1 MKQKV
6 ANAARVDESLVT
18 ISVAAASVS
27 IAATIAVPAS
37 MTADEMQSSLAS
49 HFDTADAA
57 STALG
62 ITVVSKPS
70 IAIIVAEPP
79 LEPVTI
85 VAEPPLEPV
94 IIVAKSPV
102 EPDPSS
108 DDDVPA
114 TIIVPVVIVVIGAC
128 ALGSA
133 WLARIMVRRRKQQPL
148 GTATRMKT
156 PNAEADFE
164 MHMTDKGDFNLGSGR
179 PAEDQYGS
187 YRAPSL

>member
-1 MKQKV
+1 M
-6 ANAARVDESLVT
+6 AEPALEP
-18 ISVAAASVS
+18 VS
-27 IAATIAVPAS
+27 
-37 MTADEMQSSLAS
+37 
-49 HFDTADAA
+49 
-57 STALG
+57 
-62 ITVVSKPS
+62 
-70 IAIIVAEPP
+70 IVAE
-79 LEPVTI
+79 
-85 VAEPPLEPV
+85 
-94 IIVAKSPV
+94 SPI

-108 DDDVPA
+108 DDGVPA

-133 WLARIMVRRRKQQPL
+133 WLARFMVRRRKQQPL

-187 YRAPSL
+187 CRAPSEPLEMQL

>member
-1 MKQKV
+1 MA
-6 ANAARVDESLVT
+6 ANAAPT
-18 ISVAAASVS
+18 
-27 IAATIAVPAS
+27 TPAS
-37 MTADEMQSSLAS
+37 RAPTRWRSAQRTA
-49 HFDTADAA
+49 
-57 STALG
+57 G
-62 ITVVSKPS
+62 PR
-70 IAIIVAEPP
+70 
-79 LEPVTI
+79 TI
-85 VAEPPLEPV
+85 VAEPALEPV
-94 IIVAKSPV
+94 SIVAESPI

-108 DDDVPA
+108 DDGVPA

-133 WLARIMVRRRKQQPL
+133 WLARFMVRRRKQQPL

-187 YRAPSL
+187 YRPPSEPLEMPSSSLALALVR

>member
-1 MKQKV
+1 MLP
-6 ANAARVDESLVT
+6 AG
-18 ISVAAASVS
+18 
-27 IAATIAVPAS
+27 VPAHRHR
-37 MTADEMQSSLAS
+37 QSRC
-49 HFDTADAA
+49 
-57 STALG
+57 STNR
-62 ITVVSKPS
+62 S
-70 IAIIVAEPP
+70 
-79 LEPVTI
+79 PVG
-85 VAEPPLEPV
+85 ANRHCGQLEPV

-108 DDDVPA
+108 DGGVPA

-187 YRAPSL
+187 YRPPSEPLEMPSSSLALALVR